1 MGARYGAY
9 YMDQQVIG
17 HKGAVHTQSHTP
29 THKYMTTKIHLRASS
44 TATRVR
50 PISQVILF
58 ERTSRLSK
66 DIMGDILQV
75 LILFTLYLIVY
86 IMVLCQWRVCCNSG
100 VGAGLCTLQKTIFSI
115 LTWCH
120 YQNGTAAPLKWDRI
134 IPAAIINNCRVNDQ
148 ISFKIHE
155 GKGGRHHRRRP
166 ISLVHSLGIDHFYY
180 NVPFFADEH
189 ELPRSCFTFR
199 VYASPF
205 SKCMKCASPRKKS
218 L

>member
-1 MGARYGAY
+1 MSRTSHRGRHSFKLLEYQMVWREGQICLADTHTCGIRYG
-9 YMDQQVIG
+9 VG
-17 HKGAVHTQSHTP
+17 G
-29 THKYMTTKIHLRASS
+29 
-44 TATRVR
+44 
-50 PISQVILF
+50 
-58 ERTSRLSK
+58 
-66 DIMGDILQV
+66 
-75 LILFTLYLIVY
+75 TLYLIVY

>member
-17 HKGAVHTQSHTP
+17 HKGVHTQSHTP

-75 LILFTLYLIVY
+75 LILV
-86 IMVLCQWRVCCNSG
+86 
-100 VGAGLCTLQKTIFSI
+100 
-115 LTWCH
+115 
-120 YQNGTAAPLKWDRI
+120 APPPPPFQIRLS
-134 IPAAIINNCRVNDQ
+134 N
-148 ISFKIHE
+148 ISFANLF
-155 GKGGRHHRRRP
+155 GG
-166 ISLVHSLGIDHFYY
+166 IIEHSH
-180 NVPFFADEH
+180 
-189 ELPRSCFTFR
+189 T
-199 VYASPF
+199 
-205 SKCMKCASPRKKS
+205 
-218 L
+218 